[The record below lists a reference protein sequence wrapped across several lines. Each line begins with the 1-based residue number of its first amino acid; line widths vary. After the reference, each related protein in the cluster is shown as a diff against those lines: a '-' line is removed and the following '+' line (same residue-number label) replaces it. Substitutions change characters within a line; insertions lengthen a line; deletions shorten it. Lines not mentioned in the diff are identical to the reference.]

1 MKLSSLI
8 SICLLGLVKAGLNLL
23 SLKGPPPSPVTVREE
38 TCRFCYRQ
46 CPISC
51 FVGTCGLEY
60 GFMTKRY
67 KFTNKC
73 YTCDAQASVGINK
86 NGDFSLCTAKE
97 SSATTTYIKKAKDG
111 GPTGPGLPGDAR
123 SAAQA
128 SSDAANEAMKQ
139 AQIAAQKA
147 DEAAK
152 AAVDSYRKVS
162 AGTKGAGNNEQLA
175 EAHRLAEQIRA
186 QEASKAAEA
195 ATAARNIAEQ
205 KYNGELKKLRKQQLI
220 TDRAEEI
227 LMRAEK
233 AGEEARAAYTQA
245 AARAAQAARDA
256 AMSGAVAAGQAAA
269 QAEADEMASAARAAQ
284 RRAIM
289 AAKSAKD
296 AADKANI
303 AASIAKIPPQPKP
316 TLPPCASLLQG
327 TSLLQGSQ
335 PQGCALPADRLQ
347 LPEPPTDGTSPY
359 SAMAQNDA
367 AAAVVGAM
375 PNLPYAAVQN
385 MPQAPDNAPPV
396 PQYLRQML
404 QARGVA
410 PNQIQAPVPVRAP
423 RADAQYGT
431 APSINDA
438 SSSPE
443 AQHPIGIDGEG
454 LPPQPAPA
462 AEPMEDGDAG
472 TSGDPLLQP
481 DGTEDT
487 GLLPDGSADRD
498 RISSAMADQL
508 AEKLESN
515 PNAVSNPQ
523 LYDMSQNPVIKT
535 QFDAS
540 MARVNPNLGGD
551 DHDPTLQDAEA
562 VPQNMPPSAG
572 GIPQLNLDPNS
583 IPTVGDVMTQQGD
596 VPGMLST
603 IQLGSSMRSWGHG
616 RSKRV

>member
-1 MKLSSLI
+1 
-8 SICLLGLVKAGLNLL
+8 
-23 SLKGPPPSPVTVREE
+23 
-38 TCRFCYRQ
+38 
-46 CPISC
+46 
-51 FVGTCGLEY
+51 
-60 GFMTKRY
+60 MTKRY

-73 YTCDAQASVGINK
+73 YTCDAASSVGINK

-97 SSATTTYIKKAKDG
+97 SSATTTYIKKKKDG

-152 AAVDSYRKVS
+152 AAVDSYRKVNAKTAG
-162 AGTKGAGNNEQLA
+162 AGTNEQLA

-195 ATAARNIAEQ
+195 ATAARNIAET
-205 KYNGELKKLRKQQLI
+205 KYNDELKKLRKQQLI

-256 AMSGAVAAGQAAA
+256 AMTGAVAAGQAAA

-303 AASIAKIPPQPKP
+303 AANIAKIPPQPKP
-316 TLPPCASLLQG
+316 TLPPCAPSLLQG
-327 TSLLQGSQ
+327 LAEGAQ
-335 PQGCALPADRLQ
+335 PRGCAVPDRLQ
-347 LPEPPTDGTSPY
+347 LPEPPEPMDSPY
-359 SAMAQNDA
+359 SSMAQNDA
-367 AAAVVGAM
+367 AAAVAGAM
-375 PNLPYAAVQN
+375 PNLPALAAAQN
-385 MPQAPDNAPPV
+385 MPQAADNSPPV

-410 PNQIQAPVPVRAP
+410 PNQIQAPPPVQAP
-423 RADAQYGT
+423 RVAAQYGT
-431 APSINDA
+431 APSLNDP

-443 AQHPIGIDGEG
+443 AQHPMGIDGEG
-454 LPPQPAPA
+454 MPPQPAQPA
-462 AEPMEDGDAG
+462 EDGDAG
-472 TSGDPLLQP
+472 SSSDPLAEP

-487 GLLPDGSADRD
+487 ALLPDGSADRD
-498 RISSAMADQL
+498 RISTAMAEQL
-508 AEKLESN
+508 AEKLQAN
-515 PNAVSNPQ
+515 PNQVNNPQ
-523 LYDMSQNPVIKT
+523 LYDMTQNPLIKT

-540 MARVNPNLGGD
+540 MQRQNPNLGGD
-551 DHDPTLQDAEA
+551 DNNPTLQDALP
-562 VPQNMPPSAG
+562 VPQNMPASAG

-583 IPTVGDVMTQQGD
+583 IPSVGDVMTQQGD

-603 IQLGSSMRSWGHG
+603 IQLGSSMRSWGQG
-616 RSKRV
+616 KSRRF

>member
-1 MKLSSLI
+1 MKLSSLV
-8 SICLLGLVKAGLNLL
+8 SICFVGLVEAGLNLL
-23 SLKGPPPSPVTVREE
+23 SRGPPPSPTTVREE

-60 GFMTKRY
+60 GFMVKRY

-73 YTCDAQASVGINK
+73 YTCDAQASVGVNK

-97 SSATTTYIKKAKDG
+97 SSATTTYIKKAKDF

-152 AAVDSYRKVS
+152 AAVDAYRKVNAKTS
-162 AGTKGAGNNEQLA
+162 GAGNQEQLA

-195 ATAARNIAEQ
+195 ATAARNIAEG
-205 KYNGELKKLRKQQLI
+205 KYNEELKKLRKQQLI
-220 TDRAEEI
+220 TDRSEEI

-256 AMSGAVAAGQAAA
+256 AMTGAVAAGQAAA

-303 AASIAKIPPQPKP
+303 AANIAKIPPQPKP
-316 TLPPCASLLQG
+316 TLPPCDPGLSLVQG
-327 TSLLQGSQ
+327 GVQ
-335 PQGCALPADRLQ
+335 PRGCALMALPHGPAS
-347 LPEPPTDGTSPY
+347 EDGTSPY
-359 SAMAQNDA
+359 SSMAQNDA
-367 AAAVVGAM
+367 ANAVAQNM
-375 PNLPYAAVQN
+375 PGLPSVQN
-385 MPQAPDNAPPV
+385 MPPQVAPDNAPV
-396 PQYLRQML
+396 PPAYLRQML
-404 QARGVA
+404 RSDGVA
-410 PNQIQAPVPVRAP
+410 QDQLQAPPQQIQQAP
-423 RADAQYGT
+423 QYGT
-431 APSINDA
+431 APSLTDA
-438 SSSPE
+438 SSQPL
-443 AQHPIGIDGEG
+443 AQHPIGLSGEG
-454 LPPQPAPA
+454 MVPAPPKPIEG
-462 AEPMEDGDAG
+462 AEPVEDGDAG
-472 TSGDPLLQP
+472 TPSDPLLQS

-487 GLLPDGSADRD
+487 ALLPDGTADNE
-498 RISSAMADQL
+498 RIANAMSQQL
-508 AEKLESN
+508 AEKLEAN
-515 PNAVSNPQ
+515 PDAVSNPQ
-523 LYDMSQNPVIKT
+523 LYDVTQNPMIKA

-540 MARVNPNLGGD
+540 LARRNPTLGAEDPNLA
-551 DHDPTLQDAEA
+551 DAEP
-562 VPQNMPPSAG
+562 VPDNMPQASG
-572 GIPQLNLDPNS
+572 GPQLNLDPNS
-583 IPTVGDVMTQQGD
+583 IPSVGDVLTQAGD

-603 IQLGSSMRSWGHG
+603 IQIGSTMRSWGRG
-616 RSKRV
+616 SSKRF